1 MDRLHSTYIIG
12 MLLNINFLQL
22 AILRVSQKIQSVF
35 FDALSND
42 PDFNFSSWILNRY
55 FNPSFLVWDKQI
67 LCGVVFLGQPLYNSL
82 FNNKILEQIGSA
94 TTMINMFVEYFK

>member
-22 AILRVSQKIQSVF
+22 AILRVSQKIQSVLDF

-42 PDFNFSSWILNRY
+42 PDFN
-55 FNPSFLVWDKQI
+55 
-67 LCGVVFLGQPLYNSL
+67 
-82 FNNKILEQIGSA
+82 
-94 TTMINMFVEYFK
+94 